1 MILTEPSLPKSR
13 LSLPV
18 GLSRSTL
25 YYHPKQP
32 EKDWSLKC
40 QIEEA
45 LHLHPSYGH
54 KRLAIELKRN
64 KKAVLRVMKLY
75 GLQPYRRRGKKPF
88 KINKPSGCI
97 YPNLL
102 LTNCPSYEH
111 HISAAD
117 FTYIPFQGKFV
128 YLATVMDLF
137 TRKIVGYAV
146 LTNHSSQLVINALLS
161 ALLHSP
167 RPLIFHSDN
176 GTEYEAKDFTTLLA
190 SVGIHISRSRPGSP
204 WENGYQES
212 FYSQFKVDL
221 GDPNR
226 FETLGELVYEIYR
239 LVWDYNHTRIHSAF
253 KMAPAKFAAAQKRDT
268 MELMQRVS

>member
-1 MILTEPSLPKSR
+1 MIRKSILPNSELAPYAR
-13 LSLPV
+13 LSH
-18 GLSRSTL
+18 STL

-45 LHLHPSYGH
+45 LHVHPSYGH
-54 KRLAIELKRN
+54 KRLAIELNRN
-64 KKAVLRVMKLY
+64 KKAVLRVMKIF
-75 GLQPYRRRGKKPF
+75 GLHPYRRRGKKPF
-88 KINKPSGCI
+88 KINRPSDCL

-102 LTNCPSYEH
+102 LTNCPSYEN
-111 HISAAD
+111 HIWVAD

-161 ALLHSP
+161 ALLYAP
-167 RPLIFHSDN
+167 RSVIFHSDN
-176 GTEYEAKDFTTLLA
+176 GTEYESKDFTSLLSNVGTL
-190 SVGIHISRSRPGSP
+190 ISRSRPGSP

-221 GDPNR
+221 GDPAR
-226 FETLGELVYEIYR
+226 FKTLGELVYEIYR
-239 LVWDYNHTRIHSAF
+239 LVWDYNNTRIHSAF
-253 KMAPAKFAAAQKRDT
+253 KMAPNQFAARQKSDT
-268 MELMQRVS
+268 IKLMETVS

>member
-1 MILTEPSLPKSR
+1 MILASILPNSELVPYTR
-13 LSLPV
+13 
-18 GLSRSTL
+18 LSRSTL

-45 LHLHPSYGH
+45 LRTHPSYGH

-64 KKAVLRVMKLY
+64 KKAVLRVMKLF
-75 GLQPYRRRGKKPF
+75 GLHPYRRRGKKPF
-88 KINKPSGCI
+88 KTTKPSDCL

-102 LTNCPSYEH
+102 LANYPSYEN
-111 HISAAD
+111 HIWVAD

-137 TRKIVGYAV
+137 TRKVVGYAV

-161 ALLHSP
+161 ALLYSPHSV
-167 RPLIFHSDN
+167 IFHSDN
-176 GTEYEAKDFTTLLA
+176 GSEYDAKDFTVLLA
-190 SVGIHISRSRPGSP
+190 NVGTLISRSRPGSP

-221 GDPNR
+221 GDSNR

-239 LVWDYNHTRIHSAF
+239 LIWDYNNTRIHSAF
-253 KMAPAKFAAAQKRDT
+253 KMPPAQFAEVRKSDIIKL
-268 MELMQRVS
+268 MERVS